1 MSGTLTG
8 AIVFMIL
15 QTTTASQM
23 PHRRSAPPGECA
35 HAEAA
40 LYAPANIVMPSS
52 RTIAP
57 VSGGG

>member
-1 MSGTLTG
+1 LTG

-23 PHRRSAPPGECA
+23 PASTICAARRVR

-40 LYAPANIVMPSS
+40 LYAPANIGDAELADDCAGVG
-52 RTIAP
+52 
-57 VSGGG
+57 SG